1 MATGTPDQAFLNLD
15 RIQLTGNGSKVNLLG
30 KIREITSSELI
41 FGGLQLFG
49 TSVLPCMHN
58 ILRSGHLLTFQR
70 LKSASDIS
78 FAVSPGATDS
88 YLA

>member
-1 MATGTPDQAFLNLD
+1 MKIHNIYCYFCCCTKLATRTSDQAFLNMD
-15 RIQLTGNGSKVNLLG
+15 RIQLTGNGSKLNLLG

-58 ILRSGHLLTFQR
+58 ILRSGHLRFN
-70 LKSASDIS
+70 A
-78 FAVSPGATDS
+78 
-88 YLA
+88 